1 MTNLYSRAL
10 VKNIYKS
17 ANSNSEVISQIIYGE
32 KLKVLK
38 KKKNWLKIKTI
49 SDKYIGYIKNSKT
62 DKNFNSTHKCHL
74 LKTKIYNRKGNV
86 NEYLAFNSRITIGKI
101 KNGYGEFEKG
111 KWIKLN
117 QIKKKSFV
125 EKNFLKIVNKF
136 LGSKYLWG
144 GKTYKGIDCSALIQL
159 IYLFNNKFF
168 PRDTKDQIKFSKKN
182 FKKKNFKKGY
192 IIYWKGHVAICI
204 NKKKLIHAY
213 GPKKKVL
220 IMNIKDTIKI
230 IKKTANL
237 KVKKIS
243 KI

>member
-182 FKKKNFKKGY
+182 FKKK
-192 IIYWKGHVAICI
+192 
-204 NKKKLIHAY
+204 
-213 GPKKKVL
+213 
-220 IMNIKDTIKI
+220 
-230 IKKTANL
+230 
-237 KVKKIS
+237 IS
-243 KI
+243 KKDI